1 MIEINKSLILLK
13 NEINSIDVRTDSERI
28 RYELY
33 SIYVNLLLSREI
45 FPKNEDIKE
54 LCSQLNFEFKDYVY
68 KSRTLIIARFMRKIE
83 QIDSA
88 DVTNFFKT
96 ARIMV
101 NETVN
106 NLPNKNLPKEK
117 KLNFLDKFGRA

>member
-1 MIEINKSLILLK
+1 M
-13 NEINSIDVRTDSERI
+13 
-28 RYELY
+28 
-33 SIYVNLLLSREI
+33 
-45 FPKNEDIKE
+45 
-54 LCSQLNFEFKDYVY
+54 NFEFKDYVY

-106 NLPNKNLPKEK
+106 NLPNKNLPNKNLPKEK